1 MRPHVPSVKIKKMT
15 NFTQLNYSTMKD
27 SGYTQIS
34 PKTIGDNLIKL
45 IADDWMLVTAGNE
58 EKFNTMTAN
67 WGGAGYIWNKPVVF
81 VFIRPERYTYEFTE
95 KHGSFTL
102 SFFDEKY
109 QAALDIC
116 GSVSGRDCD
125 KVSEASLTPL
135 FTELGNPTFAEAR
148 LVVECKKLYA
158 DMLSID
164 SFLIKEP
171 VYTHYSTKGGLHK
184 MYIAEIVNVWKR

>member
-1 MRPHVPSVKIKKMT
+1 MI
-15 NFTQLNYSTMKD
+15 D
-27 SGYTQIS
+27 SGYTQID
-34 PKTIGDNLIKL
+34 PKAIGDNLIKL

-58 EKFNTMTAN
+58 HKYNTMTAN
-67 WGGAGYIWNKPVVF
+67 WGGAGYLWNKQVVF

-95 KHGSFTL
+95 KFDSFTL

-109 QAALDIC
+109 QEALDIC

-148 LVVECKKLYA
+148 LVLECKKLYA
-158 DMLSID
+158 DMLKID
-164 SFLIKEP
+164 SFLNKEP
-171 VYTHYSTKGGLHK
+171 VYAHYSSKGGFHK
-184 MYIAEIVNVWKR
+184 MYIAEIVKVWTK